1 MKSVASRVTY
11 EVRPFRDDDSNQ
23 VLDLLTLA
31 LGPGMVGERTSA
43 FFRWKHV
50 HTPFG
55 GSFMLVADRGGQLI
69 GFRSFMRWRF
79 LAPGGEVRAVS
90 PVDTATHPD
99 FQRLGVFS
107 RLTQTALEAFR
118 DETDLVFNTPNANSA
133 PGYLK
138 MGWKRVGRVPV
149 TMQICR
155 PLHFAMRS
163 LVGRSVTHGSD
174 LPPPIHAETAA
185 SVLRTEGG
193 HIAEFLAD
201 IDVPSDRIR
210 TRRTLDYLQWRYAD
224 APHLDYRA
232 VTEHGEGRLRGL
244 AIFRVRP
251 CGPLWETW
259 VVELIVPPGE
269 RETARSLLR
278 HIRRAAPVDNLRGI
292 FPKRTS
298 AAHAAWRQGFIRSR
312 FGILLF
318 ANPLR
323 GAVQP
328 DPTLMDSWAL
338 SLGDVEIF

>member
-1 MKSVASRVTY
+1 MKSIASRLTY
-11 EVRPFRDDDSNQ
+11 EVRPFRDEDSDQ

-31 LGPGMVGERTSA
+31 LGPGMVGERSST
-43 FFRWKHV
+43 FFRWKHI

-55 GSFMLVADRGGQLI
+55 GSFMLVADRGGQII

-79 LAPGGEVRAVS
+79 LAPGGELQAVS

-107 RLTQTALEAFR
+107 RLTQTALEALR
-118 DETDLVFNTPNANSA
+118 DETDFVFNTPNENSA

-138 MGWKRVGRVPV
+138 MGWKQVGRVPV
-149 TMQICR
+149 TIQICQ
-155 PLHFAMRS
+155 PLHFARR
-163 LVGRSVTHGSD
+163 LLLGRSVTHGSD
-174 LPPPIHAETAA
+174 LPPAIHAETAA
-185 SVLRTEGG
+185 SVLRTESGQ
-193 HIAEFLAD
+193 IAELLAD
-201 IDVPSDRIR
+201 TDTPPDRIR
-210 TRRTLDYLQWRYAD
+210 TRRTLDYLQWRYAA

-251 CGPLWETW
+251 RGQLWETW

-269 RETARSLLR
+269 RETARNLFR
-278 HIRRAAPVDNLRGI
+278 QIRRAAPVDNLRGI

-298 AAHAAWRQGFIRSR
+298 AAQAAWRQGFTRSR
-312 FGILLF
+312 FGVMLF
-318 ANPLR
+318 VNPLR
-323 GAVQP
+323 GAVRP

-338 SLGDVEIF
+338 SLGDLEIF

>member
-1 MKSVASRVTY
+1 MESVASRLTY
-11 EVRPFRDDDSNQ
+11 EVRPFQDEDSNQ

-31 LGPGMVGERTSA
+31 LGPGMVGERSST

-50 HTPFG
+50 RTPFG
-55 GSFMLVADRGGQLI
+55 GSFMLVADRGGQII

-79 LAPGGEVRAVS
+79 LAAGGEWRAVS

-107 RLTQTALEAFR
+107 RLTQAALEALR
-118 DETDLVFNTPNANSA
+118 DDTDLVFNTPNENSA

-138 MGWKRVGRVPV
+138 MGWKQVGRVPV
-149 TMQICR
+149 TVQICQ
-155 PLHFAMRS
+155 PLHFASR
-163 LVGRSVTHGSD
+163 LLLGRSVTQGAG
-174 LPPPIHAETAA
+174 LPAAIHAETAA
-185 SVLRTEGG
+185 SVLRTESGQ
-193 HIAEFLAD
+193 IAEFLAD
-201 IDVPSDRIR
+201 TDTPSDRLR
-210 TRRTLDYLQWRYAD
+210 TRRTLEYLQWRYAA

-251 CGPLWETW
+251 RGQLWETW

-278 HIRRAAPVDNLRGI
+278 QIRRAAPVDNLRGI
-292 FPKRTS
+292 FPKGTS
-298 AAHAAWRQGFIRSR
+298 AARAAWRQGFIRSR
-312 FGILLF
+312 FGVMLF
-318 ANPLR
+318 VNPLHP
-323 GAVQP
+323 VQP

-338 SLGDVEIF
+338 SLGDLEIF